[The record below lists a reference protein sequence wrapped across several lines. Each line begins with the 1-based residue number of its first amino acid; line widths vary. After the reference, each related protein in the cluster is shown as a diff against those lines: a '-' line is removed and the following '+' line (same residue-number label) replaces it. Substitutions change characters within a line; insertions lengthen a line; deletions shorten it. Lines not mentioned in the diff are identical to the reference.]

1 MRERLRK
8 PLLTKR
14 EVRAIPRKVI
24 IEKGNKPDK
33 ERVERLTNLLL
44 EHLEDTEDWFGYW
57 LGGKSKG
64 IISGLSYHET

>member
-14 EVRAIPRKVI
+14 EVRAIARKVI
-24 IEKGNKPDK
+24 IEEGNKPDK
-33 ERVERLTNLLL
+33 ERVERLTNVLWNISRIQRN
-44 EHLEDTEDWFGYW
+44 WFGYW

-64 IISGLSYHET
+64 IISGLSFHET

>member
-14 EVRAIPRKVI
+14 EVRAIARKVI
-24 IEKGNKPDK
+24 IEEGNKPDK

-44 EHLEDTEDWFGYW
+44 EHLEDTEE
-57 LGGKSKG
+57 LVRLLARRKK
-64 IISGLSYHET
+64 